1 MGRIIGAA
9 LGLAAVAVAVIDLAG
24 PGRLR
29 ALGEWWF
36 TLSPD
41 SLQLLQ
47 PAIERHV
54 ARWLWDP
61 VLLTLLEQPLAVI
74 LAVLALL
81 ARLPSLFRRRQS
93 EF

>member
-1 MGRIIGAA
+1 MARIIGAG
-9 LGLAAVAVAVIDLAG
+9 LGLAAVAAAIVDLSG
-24 PGRLR
+24 SGRLR

-36 TLSPD
+36 ALAPD

-47 PAIERHV
+47 PAVERHV

-61 VLLTLLEQPLAVI
+61 VLLTLLEQPLAVL

-81 ARLPSLFRRRQS
+81 ARLPALFRRGQS

>member
-1 MGRIIGAA
+1 MARIIGAG
-9 LGLAAVAVAVIDLAG
+9 LGLAAVAAAIVDLSG
-24 PGRLR
+24 SGRLR

-36 TLSPD
+36 ALAPD
-41 SLQLLQ
+41 SLQ
-47 PAIERHV
+47 PAVERHV

-61 VLLTLLEQPLAVI
+61 VLLTLLEQPLAVL

-81 ARLPSLFRRRQS
+81 ARLPALFRRGQS